1 MDSLCI
7 APESPN
13 HSYLTTCSIESRGI
27 VGFDQRWSIMVFHDH
42 GWVNQFRFSD
52 TDNVLQKKFKR
63 QRTRWWAQNQVGRLS
78 LARHLEW
85 LLVLKARF
93 CLYYCIGFEMDWSN
107 NLAWGEGKRCGE
119 DASTFACILAKLR
132 LCIEAGAINHNVC
145 RKTYEKQILES
156 GPLSNNPVDPGA
168 KSRMMQDD
176 SMALVPSQHP
186 TTIYCKCSE
195 FLGIAGGLSNW
206 TCLLPRSNIPWHT
219 GYPIER
225 RVVEGPQTWDGI
237 DRHMLEDQWSLR
249 MKPQRNSLTSVL

>member
-27 VGFDQRWSIMVFHDH
+27 VCFDQRWSIMVFHDH
-42 GWVNQFRFSD
+42 GWVNQFRFS
-52 TDNVLQKKFKR
+52 DNVLQKKFKR

-107 NLAWGEGKRCGE
+107 AMRGGETVWRRCIHLCMYSCKASPLHWGRCHQSQCLPK
-119 DASTFACILAKLR
+119 DL
-132 LCIEAGAINHNVC
+132 
-145 RKTYEKQILES
+145 RKTNLGVGTAQQESIIVLLILVPS
-156 GPLSNNPVDPGA
+156 LGWYGWFHGAGA
-168 KSRMMQDD
+168 KST
-176 SMALVPSQHP
+176 SNNNILILHKG
-186 TTIYCKCSE
+186 KCSE
-195 FLGIAGGLSNW
+195 FPGIAGGLSSW

-225 RVVEGPQTWDGI
+225 RVVVKGR
-237 DRHMLEDQWSLR
+237 RHD
-249 MKPQRNSLTSVL
+249 TA